1 MRRQSP
7 RKISIFYDD
16 AWNIGIM
23 YFKGQLFKFSQ
34 ANHFE
39 VNLQKVEKKKGESL
53 SRTNLWSSPWQLQI
67 EYMVI

>member
-7 RKISIFYDD
+7 RKISIFHDD

-39 VNLQKVEKKKGESL
+39 VNLQKEEKKNGESFVL
-53 SRTNLWSSPWQLQI
+53 TYEAPHGNCK
-67 EYMVI
+67 